1 MKSRYAIDSV
11 NASIMVSWFPI
22 VMQHPPSHLRSRP
35 ISVGQLRALE
45 AVARHLNFRAAAEE
59 LALTQSAVSRQIQS
73 LEDDVGVSLF
83 LRHTRAVE
91 LTSAGAQLLRAVLPS
106 LERID
111 SAVRMIRQSAGRKS
125 VAISTWAS
133 FASMWLIP
141 RLENFQREHPDIDIR
156 IDATDTP
163 VDMETTDVDL
173 ALRYSLPASLPAQ
186 AQRLFGEQLTPVLSP
201 WLLKSGPRLE
211 KAQDLSQFALV
222 EADDAHRSHYTELLT
237 WQRWFSAQHLMQFE
251 PKRWLSFN
259 YAHQIAQAA
268 LTGQG
273 VALVR
278 TPLVAE
284 SLASGDLVEPFPQLR
299 LDSPLAYWLI
309 VGPRSAARPEVLAFC
324 DWLKTQAA
332 QTRDAIGDV
341 PDSDTLDGLD

>member
-1 MKSRYAIDSV
+1 M
-11 NASIMVSWFPI
+11 
-22 VMQHPPSHLRSRP
+22 PPSTKHLRSRP
-35 ISVGQLRALE
+35 IAVGHLRALE

-59 LALTQSAVSRQIQS
+59 LALTQSAVSRQIQG

-141 RLENFQREHPDIDIR
+141 RLEDFQREHPDIDIR

-163 VDMETTDVDL
+163 VDLDTTDVDL
-173 ALRYSLPASLPAQ
+173 ALRYSVAANVPKQ

-211 KAQDLSQFALV
+211 KAQDLAQFALV
-222 EADDAHRSHYTELLT
+222 EAGDAHRSHYTELLT
-237 WQRWFSAQHLMQFE
+237 WQRWLNAQRLTRFE

-278 TPLVAE
+278 TPLIAE

-309 VGPRSAARPEVLAFC
+309 VGPRNAARPEVLAFC
-324 DWLKTQAA
+324 DWLRAQAA
-332 QTRDAIGDV
+332 LTRAAIGDLA
-341 PDSDTLDGLD
+341 DSDAVEGLD